1 MEGEGD
7 VPRILLVED
16 NELNRDSLSRL
27 LKRQGLEVI
36 FAEDGEQGVKVALE
50 EHPDLVLMDI
60 GIALMDGFDAT
71 RTLRRQG
78 GRMPIIALT
87 AHALQ
92 SDQEKAL
99 AAGCND
105 FETKPVEFPRLLAK
119 VKNLLGMT

>member
-1 MEGEGD
+1 M
-7 VPRILLVED
+7 PRILLVED

-27 LKRQGLEVI
+27 QKRQGLEVI
-36 FAEDGEQGVKVALE
+36 FAEAGEQGVGAALE

-60 GIALMDGFDAT
+60 GLPLMDGFDAT
-71 RTLRRQG
+71 RTLRAQG
-78 GRMPIIALT
+78 ARMPVIALT

-99 AAGCND
+99 AAGCDD

-119 VKNLLGMT
+119 VKRLLGLP

>member
-60 GIALMDGFDAT
+60 GLPLMDGFDAT

>member
-1 MEGEGD
+1 MH
-7 VPRILLVED
+7 RILLVED

-27 LKRQGLEVI
+27 LKRQGMDVT
-36 FAEDGEQGVKVALE
+36 FAEDGEAGVRAALADQ
-50 EHPDLVLMDI
+50 PDLVLMDI
-60 GIALMDGFDAT
+60 GLPLMDGFDAT
-71 RTLRRQG
+71 RALRSQG
-78 GRMPIIALT
+78 ARMPIIALT

-119 VKNLLGMT
+119 IKKLLGVE